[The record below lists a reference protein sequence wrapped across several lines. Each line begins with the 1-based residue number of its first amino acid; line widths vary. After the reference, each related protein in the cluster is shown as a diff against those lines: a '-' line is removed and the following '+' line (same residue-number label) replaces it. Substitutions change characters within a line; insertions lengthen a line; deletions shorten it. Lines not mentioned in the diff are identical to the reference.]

1 MHRMF
6 KSIYQLICQL
16 SIIIVLSISARIA
29 SLTLLL
35 NYKKKNKKKTRCNNR
50 LLYFDKRG
58 TYFSLFIWAH
68 DK

>member
-6 KSIYQLICQL
+6 KSIYQLICRL
-16 SIIIVLSISARIA
+16 SIIIGLSI

-35 NYKKKNKKKTRCNNR
+35 NYKKKKTRCKNR